1 MAANDKTMNAVRIHA
16 FGDADQLVYE
26 SAPRPV
32 PQAGEV
38 LIRVRAAGVN
48 PVDWKTREGKGV
60 AGYMKDLPAILGWD
74 VAGTVD
80 ALGPG
85 VDAFRLGESVYGMIR
100 FPNPGNAYAE
110 YVTAPVS
117 DIARMPVSLDYA
129 QAAALPL
136 AALTAWQAFF
146 TAGGLQA
153 GQRVLVHA
161 AAGGVGHLAVQLA
174 KWKGASVVGTASARN
189 ADFVRSLGAEFY
201 DYAAAPFEK
210 QLSGFDLVLDTVGG
224 DTAQRSYSVLEPGG
238 IVVSILGGA
247 KEEEARKHGMRA
259 ASILVKT
266 SGSELAEIATLVS
279 KGALRPEVQ
288 AILDLPEASKAHD
301 LVKAG
306 HVRGKVVLRVPGG
319 A

>member
-1 MAANDKTMNAVRIHA
+1 MAANDTTMNAVRIHA
-16 FGDADQLVYE
+16 FGGDNPLVYE

-60 AGYMKDLPAILGWD
+60 AGYFKDLPAILGWD

-80 ALGPG
+80 ALGTG
-85 VDAFRLGESVYGMIR
+85 VDAFDIGESVFGMIR
-100 FPNPGNAYAE
+100 FPHPGNAYAE

-117 DIARMPVSLDYA
+117 DIARMPASLDCA

-136 AALTAWQAFF
+136 AALTAWQALF

-174 KWKGASVVGTASARN
+174 KWKGGSVVGTASARN
-189 ADFVRSLGAEFY
+189 ADFVRSIGAEFY
-201 DYAAAPFEK
+201 DYEAAPFDK
-210 QLSGFDLVLDTVGG
+210 RLSGFDLVLDTVGG
-224 DTAQRSYSVLEPGG
+224 DIAQRSYAVLEPGG

-259 ASILVKT
+259 SSILVKP
-266 SGSELAEIATLVS
+266 SGSELSEIAALVS
-279 KGALRPEVQ
+279 RGALRPEVH

-306 HVRGKVVLRVPGG
+306 HVRGKVVLRVLGG

>member
-32 PQAGEV
+32 PRAGEV

-110 YVTAPVS
+110 
-117 DIARMPVSLDYA
+117 
-129 QAAALPL
+129 
-136 AALTAWQAFF
+136 
-146 TAGGLQA
+146 
-153 GQRVLVHA
+153 
-161 AAGGVGHLAVQLA
+161 
-174 KWKGASVVGTASARN
+174 
-189 ADFVRSLGAEFY
+189 
-201 DYAAAPFEK
+201 
-210 QLSGFDLVLDTVGG
+210 
-224 DTAQRSYSVLEPGG
+224 
-238 IVVSILGGA
+238 
-247 KEEEARKHGMRA
+247 
-259 ASILVKT
+259 
-266 SGSELAEIATLVS
+266 
-279 KGALRPEVQ
+279 
-288 AILDLPEASKAHD
+288 
-301 LVKAG
+301 
-306 HVRGKVVLRVPGG
+306 
-319 A
+319 

>member
-16 FGDADQLVYE
+16 FGDDNPLVYE
-26 SAPRPV
+26 SVARPV

-60 AGYMKDLPAILGWD
+60 ASLMKDLPAILGWD

-80 ALGPG
+80 VLGPH
-85 VDAFRLGESVYGMIR
+85 VDAFRFGESVFGMLR
-100 FPNPGNAYAE
+100 FPTPGNAYAE

-117 DIARMPVSLDYA
+117 DIARMPVPLDYA

-136 AALTAWQAFF
+136 AALTAWQALL

-189 ADFVRSLGAEFY
+189 ADFVRSLGAEFC
-201 DYAAAPFEK
+201 DYAAAPFEE
-210 QLSGFDLVLDTVGG
+210 QLSGFDLVLDAVGG
-224 DTAQRSYSVLEPGG
+224 DIAQRSYSVLKRGG

-247 KEEEARKHGMRA
+247 KEEEARERGMRA
-259 ASILVKT
+259 SSILVKP
-266 SGSELAEIATLVS
+266 SGSDLSEIATLVS
-279 KGALRPEVQ
+279 AGALRPEVQ
-288 AILDLPEASKAHD
+288 AILDLPEASAAHD

-306 HVRGKVVLRVPGG
+306 HVRGKVVLRVLGG

>member
-1 MAANDKTMNAVRIHA
+1 MAANDNTMNAVRIHA
-16 FGDADQLVYE
+16 FGDADRLVYE

-85 VDAFRLGESVYGMIR
+85 VDAFRIGESVYGMIR

-136 AALTAWQAFF
+136 AALTAWQAF

-210 QLSGFDLVLDTVGG
+210 QLSGFDLVLDAVGG
-224 DTAQRSYSVLEPGG
+224 DIAQRSYSVLKPGG

-259 ASILVKT
+259 TSILVKT
-266 SGSELAEIATLVS
+266 SGSELAEIASLVS
-279 KGALRPEVQ
+279 RGALRPEVQ

-306 HVRGKVVLRVPGG
+306 HVRGKVVLRVQPE
-319 A
+319 